1 MGPQRLVRLR
11 NPWGSKEWLGN
22 WSDSSEI
29 WTPQLQK
36 LLQRESLD
44 TNDGEF
50 VMDFVDFKKYFSDIQ
65 ICYIEENYQ
74 YASYRTSCSI
84 KNAAYFAFT
93 VPVKGKYYVS
103 VL

>member
-1 MGPQRLVRLR
+1 
-11 NPWGSKEWLGN
+11 
-22 WSDSSEI
+22 
-29 WTPQLQK
+29 
-36 LLQRESLD
+36 
-44 TNDGEF
+44 
-50 VMDFVDFKKYFSDIQ
+50 MDFVDFKKYFSDIQ

-74 YASYRTSCSI
+74 YASYRTSCPI